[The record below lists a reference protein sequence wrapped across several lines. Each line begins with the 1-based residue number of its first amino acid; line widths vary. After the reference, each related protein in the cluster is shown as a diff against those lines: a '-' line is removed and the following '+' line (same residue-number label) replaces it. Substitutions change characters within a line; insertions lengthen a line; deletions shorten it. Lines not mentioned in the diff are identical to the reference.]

1 MAKVYLTRE
10 QADRMKG
17 MLEEDNATLE
27 VDVTPKAGE
36 SIEQSVKNSVLQT
49 KAAAGDSVAKN
60 ANYNISGKNLNCSRR
75 YSMRSINEAKR
86 RYLESRSKSISVSD
100 FFKKI
105 EL

>member
-36 SIEQSVKNSVLQT
+36 SIEQSVIYCCLAMLSKRSVHCGMMLS
-49 KAAAGDSVAKN
+49 AV
-60 ANYNISGKNLNCSRR
+60 
-75 YSMRSINEAKR
+75 
-86 RYLESRSKSISVSD
+86 
-100 FFKKI
+100 
-105 EL
+105 

>member
-49 KAAAGDSVAKN
+49 KAAA
-60 ANYNISGKNLNCSRR
+60 
-75 YSMRSINEAKR
+75 
-86 RYLESRSKSISVSD
+86 
-100 FFKKI
+100 
-105 EL
+105 